1 MKKHEFKKGDGVL
14 GSNTTKEQR
23 AEILKYAY
31 ENGYDVSKAIWN
43 EEDGYISSFENICFN
58 GRCFMGYNDSVL
70 RNPMTYPEIMTKINS
85 Q

>member
-31 ENGYDVSKAIWN
+31 ENGYKIYKSTWN
-43 EEDGYISSFENICFN
+43 KKEGYISRNEAIGFDGEDLI
-58 GRCFMGYNDSVL
+58 GYNDSVL